1 MNAISGDMRGL
12 RRASMAGHV
21 TLGDSDVRRWSPERN
36 DGAWTGVDAP
46 RRAFWGPSE
55 REEGVRRNFRRIG
68 RQTYLWPLKCAGR
81 LYFSR

>member
-12 RRASMAGHV
+12 RRPSMAGYV
-21 TLGDSDVRRWSPERN
+21 TLGDSGGRRSTPKRN

-46 RRAFWGPSE
+46 RRGFFGPPKR
-55 REEGVRRNFRRIG
+55 REGARRNFRRIG

>member
-12 RRASMAGHV
+12 RRASMGSHV
-21 TLGDSDVRRWSPERN
+21 TLGDSDGRRCAPKRKDE
-36 DGAWTGVDAP
+36 AWTRVDAP
-46 RRAFWGPSE
+46 RRAFFGPPE
-55 REEGVRRNFRRIG
+55 GEEGARRNFRRIG